1 MYNLIYDQFLIYF
14 QYKEF
19 LQLYNKLT
27 QNCFIA
33 CVTNMN
39 YRKVTAEEV
48 RMNLKSLSVTRA
60 VSLCWS
66 NGVQCMVF
74 KYQERSILF
83 YIHSCAFVNLRCN
96 QIRSKNLLLTP
107 LITYCIQDNWF
118 HASSFYMPFICG
130 LFHRIVPSSPMET

>member
-1 MYNLIYDQFLIYF
+1 MINFSFIFSIKNSYSCTTSLLRTVLLLVWQIWIIVKLLQKRWEWILNPFLW
-14 QYKEF
+14 QE
-19 LQLYNKLT
+19 QLV
-27 QNCFIA
+27 
-33 CVTNMN
+33 CVGLMGCNAWYLNT
-39 YRKVTAEEV
+39 K
-48 RMNLKSLSVTRA
+48 K
-60 VSLCWS
+60 
-66 NGVQCMVF
+66 
-74 KYQERSILF
+74 RSILF

>member
-1 MYNLIYDQFLIYF
+1 MYNLIYDQFLIHF

-74 KYQERSILF
+74 KYQEKEHFIL
-83 YIHSCAFVNLRCN
+83 HSFL
-96 QIRSKNLLLTP
+96 
-107 LITYCIQDNWF
+107 CI
-118 HASSFYMPFICG
+118 C
-130 LFHRIVPSSPMET
+130 